1 MNELRLLLEAIL
13 FVADEP
19 VPLTVLAQITEE
31 PRNKVLAELEALRN
45 DLTEGGRGVVLRE
58 VAGGWR
64 MYTHPDAAAHVEK
77 FVLAVQQPRLTQAAL
92 ETLAV
97 VAYKQPVTR
106 QQISAIRGVDSDGV
120 VATLEMRGLVH
131 EIGRDAGPGQAV
143 LYGTT
148 TLFLEKLGLD
158 SLQQL
163 PPLGEFVPG
172 ADVVEA
178 LELGLSPDSPEAP
191 SE

>member
-1 MNELRLLLEAIL
+1 MSELRCLLEAIL

-31 PRNKVLAELEALRN
+31 SRNRVLGELEALRN
-45 DLTEGGRGVVLRE
+45 DLAEGERGVVLRE
-58 VAGGWR
+58 VGGGWR
-64 MYTHPDAAAHVEK
+64 LYSHPDAAAHVEK

-106 QQISAIRGVDSDGV
+106 QQVSAIRGVDSDGV
-120 VATLEMRGLVH
+120 VATLEARGLVH
-131 EIGRDAGPGQAV
+131 EIGRDPGPGQAV

-148 TLFLEKLGLD
+148 PKFLERLGLRAVD
-158 SLQQL
+158 EL
-163 PPLGEFVPG
+163 PPI
-172 ADVVEA
+172 ADLLPPASVANE
-178 LELGLSPDSPEAP
+178 LEP
-191 SE
+191 

>member
-1 MNELRLLLEAIL
+1 MSELRRLLEAIL

-31 PRNKVLAELEALRN
+31 SRNRVVAELETLRN
-45 DLTEGGRGVVLRE
+45 ELVEAERGVVLRE

-120 VATLEMRGLVH
+120 VATLELRGLVQV
-131 EIGRDAGPGQAV
+131 IGRDPGPGQAV
-143 LYGTT
+143 LYGTSPK
-148 TLFLEKLGLD
+148 FLERLGLRD
-158 SLQQL
+158 LDQL
-163 PPLGEFVPG
+163 PPI
-172 ADVVEA
+172 ADLLPPASVANE
-178 LELGLSPDSPEAP
+178 LEP
-191 SE
+191 